1 MFSDS
6 DLLNHLQTK
15 NSIDIDSLIIAEWNQ
30 NDLLNIENYGNY
42 RYRPDSASVV
52 YRTLYPEYDSQD
64 NANVYTDALESNY
77 LSEYKTEDP
86 NEPLTFFTKET
97 NRELYYSLK
106 DCMKPFRPRSGIN
119 KMLFFGSENL
129 DYEQFVDSIRSGGR
143 PRYYFSSRFD
153 KFKYWN
159 SYRKEFGQEF
169 GISSTA
175 STAFIPG
182 DASYKINDCAP
193 FVVYKNDVPTN
204 RIVVKM
210 QTNLADPTA
219 VGMSGEFLVPENI
232 RKQNKII
239 SDPLKDIRRSSVP
252 KRWRIQYLDSNNNWV
267 NAVSFNETSTR
278 RDGSRIVP
286 WDGHVEIYYG
296 IKIPENFKTNFH
308 LYGYLDSVD
317 QLPDAIYVN
326 RSIVSGDAYVVG
338 SSTTQAGT
346 LYVWSQEDQE
356 WTTHAVEYG
365 FSLLEDD
372 DTKRVGLIKKVS
384 NPDYF
389 AIEGTNT
396 YRDFVFVK
404 GIRVVVETMN
414 SPNKTFD
421 LIEMSPRLKVD
432 LTDYVL
438 SYEIN
443 KNIMATDFGLPVGGL
458 VASTGGISLS
468 NHDGSFTELNVFN
481 RNTKTGS
488 VIANNLK
495 PQIKFD
501 FYESVLDVNG
511 YDKFIPLKTFYSE
524 NSAIAT
530 SGMQD
535 VSLNLRDAYFILESN
550 NAAPIFLQSCT
561 LTMAVALLLDNIGFS
576 NYVFKNINVAND
588 PVVPFFF
595 IEPDVSVAEVL
606 QRLAQATQTAMFFD
620 EYNNFVVMPKEYL
633 MPEVSVRDSN
643 PAIAERLT
651 TLYGQKTGNIVPNIE
666 AVTGFETKILNDG
679 QINYTTRYIQREV
692 SKLEQASLSLS
703 ERTYGYKSAILWEL
717 GDQKEL
723 RTINQPTAEAGYAL
737 GAVPLGTS
745 LGSVV
750 PYVENYEIKN
760 NVIDVGES
768 AFWLPRFQGYLYA
781 NGEIIRYDAQEYQV
795 DIKSGSSN
803 VTRKVWI
810 TNNNEYQKY
819 FSQLAFNGKMTLT
832 GLLRIYT
839 EPYYEN
845 ASGANF
851 DGLEENVRYKNGPVR
866 SHGRGQFGTTIT
878 SHSAGLDSYWENV
891 NNRRSFRMDSSKI
904 FDTKPLELL
913 PKPAVSGSPLG
924 SPLGNDTTS
933 RDQSSVT
940 SKIANF
946 MKQSTRS
953 EGFSSFSQ
961 QDVGGI
967 QSSALVFNGPYPVP
981 SFTGGSSAT
990 DLVNYV
996 FKDLDT
1002 DYRHVGTRMRI
1013 IGKQKDDKTQ
1023 SALNSISL
1031 FKVNEPIGSLSV
1043 PELSGGAGGI
1053 GYMVDTDTNSGYYLE
1068 IASLSSDVLSYF
1080 GSDQTLYTV
1089 DGTSVS
1095 ASVVSASTVF
1105 KDVIENIIFYKVEK
1119 TPYSSPEPGK
1129 ANLAVPRKL
1138 WGSLA
1143 RILVDEGKFIGADR
1157 LTSQE
1162 TPVYDLSL
1170 DAQIS
1175 RNSSGIS
1182 RIDFSIYL
1190 NNKLIGV
1197 VTDNSP
1203 LQMPQSGLK
1212 AALFTRGSTKC
1223 MFENIYA
1230 LKNIKETDTPINQ
1243 RISESVSAE
1252 SLRKYSVPSA
1262 IQRTYLTSIGTETR
1276 PTVDFYFEEFGTI
1289 LRECA
1294 YFNIKYDQAY
1304 PALIAKIVP
1313 PFTVEKSY
1321 EVSGFLPGSYGAEFL
1336 IFNTTDKA
1344 IDLSESST
1352 NRIMIQGITFTQNIS
1367 NVLTVDDYFKEL
1379 SNFSDP
1385 VITSSNLIVSP
1396 GRSEKIYD
1404 SIKNSRSV
1412 YGNKSFSMNSVYIQN
1427 EDSAKDIMK
1436 WILDKT
1442 IRPRKVFEIDTFG
1455 TAHIQLGDIIKINF
1469 DLPEGVKMVD
1479 ENKRFVVIS
1488 AQYGRSSSNVKSQL
1502 RVMEV

>member
-6 DLLNHLQTK
+6 DLINHLQTR
-15 NSIDIDSLIIAEWNQ
+15 NSIDVDSLIIAEWNQ
-30 NDLLNIENYGNY
+30 NDLLNLDNYGNY

-64 NANVYTDALESNY
+64 NANVYTDALESTSI
-77 LSEYKTEDP
+77 SEYKTQDP
-86 NEPLTFFTKET
+86 NEPFIFTTKET
-97 NRELYYSLK
+97 SRELYYSLK
-106 DCMKPFRPRSGIN
+106 DCIKPFRPRSGIN
-119 KMLFFGSENL
+119 KMIFFGEDNL
-129 DYEQFVDSIRSGGR
+129 NNEQFVDSIRSGGR

-159 SYRKEFGQEF
+159 SYRQENGIDY
-169 GISSTA
+169 GISSKVATFF
-175 STAFIPG
+175 TTG
-182 DASYKINDCAP
+182 DPSYKINDCAP
-193 FVVYKNDVPTN
+193 FIVYKNDVATN

-219 VGMSGEFLVPENI
+219 VGMSGDQLVSDNI
-232 RKQNKII
+232 RKQNVMI
-239 SDPLKDIRRSSVP
+239 SDPLKDIKRSSVP
-252 KRWRIQYLDSNNNWV
+252 KRWKIQYLDSNNNWT
-267 NAVSFNETSTR
+267 NAISFNETSTR

-296 IKIPENFKTNFH
+296 IKIPEKFKTNFH
-308 LYGYLDSVD
+308 LYGYLDTID
-317 QLPDAIYVN
+317 QLPDPIYVN
-326 RSIVSGDAYVVG
+326 RNVVNGDSYVVG
-338 SSTTQAGT
+338 SSTTEAGT
-346 LYVWSQEDQE
+346 LYIWDQE
-356 WTTHAVEYG
+356 EQEWLTYSVEYG

-372 DTKRVGLIKKVS
+372 DTKRVGLIKKIL

-389 AIEGTNT
+389 VAEGVNT

-404 GIRVVVETMN
+404 GIRVVVETMYA
-414 SPNKTFD
+414 PNKPFD
-421 LIEMSPRLKVD
+421 LIELSPRLKVD

-438 SYEIN
+438 NYDIN
-443 KNIMATDFGLPVGGL
+443 KNLMATDFGLPVGGL
-458 VASTGGISLS
+458 VASTGGINLS
-468 NHDGSFTELNVFN
+468 NHDGVFTELNTFN
-481 RNTKTGS
+481 TTAKTGS
-488 VIANNLK
+488 IIANNLK

-501 FYESVLDVNG
+501 FYEAILDVNG

-524 NSAIAT
+524 NAAVAT

-550 NAAPIFLQSCT
+550 NATPIFLQNCT

-576 NYVFKNINVAND
+576 NYVFKNINTAND

-595 IEPDVSVAEVL
+595 IEPDASVAEIL

-633 MPEVSVRDSN
+633 MPDISIRDDNSS
-643 PAIAERLT
+643 ISERLT
-651 TLYGQKTGNIVPNIE
+651 TLYGQRTNSIVPNIE
-666 AVTGFETKILNDG
+666 TISGFETKILNDG

-692 SKLEQASLSLS
+692 SRLEQASLSLS
-703 ERTYGYKSAILWEL
+703 ERTYGYKSSVLWEL

-723 RTINQPTAEAGYAL
+723 RTINQPTSDVGYAL

-750 PYVENYEIKN
+750 PYVENHQIKN
-760 NVIDVGES
+760 NTIDVGES

-781 NGEIIRYDAQEYQV
+781 NGEIIRYDAQQYQV
-795 DIKSGSSN
+795 DIKSGSSASR
-803 VTRKVWI
+803 TVWI

-832 GLLRIYT
+832 GLLRIYV

-845 ASGANF
+845 ASGSNF
-851 DGLEENVRYKNGPVR
+851 EELEENVRYKNGSVR
-866 SHGRGQFGTTIT
+866 SHGRGQFGTTVT
-878 SHSAGLDSYWENV
+878 SHFAGLSSYWENLE
-891 NNRRSFRMDSSKI
+891 NRQSFRMDSDKI

-913 PKPAVSGSPLG
+913 PNPSVSNTTLG
-924 SPLGNDTTS
+924 SPLGNDLTS
-933 RDQSSVT
+933 KNQSSIT

-953 EGFSSFSQ
+953 EGFSSYNQ
-961 QDVGGI
+961 QSVAGI

-981 SFTGGSSAT
+981 FSDTIKER

-996 FKDLDT
+996 YKNLDT
-1002 DYRHVGTRMRI
+1002 DYTHVGTRMRI
-1013 IGKQKDDKTQ
+1013 IGKQKDDKNQ
-1023 SALNSISL
+1023 SALNSIKL
-1031 FKVNEPIGSLSV
+1031 FDINQSIGNSDV
-1043 PELSGGAGGI
+1043 KELSGGAGGI
-1053 GYMVDTDTNSGYYLE
+1053 GYMIDPNTNSGYYLE
-1068 IASLSSDVLSYF
+1068 IASLSSDILSYF
-1080 GSDQTLYTV
+1080 SSDKTLYTV
-1089 DGTSVS
+1089 DGNTVS
-1095 ASVVSASTVF
+1095 ASVVSASTIFTDIV
-1105 KDVIENIIFYKVEK
+1105 ENIIFYKVER
-1119 TPYSSPEPGK
+1119 TPYSSPEAGK
-1129 ANLAVPRKL
+1129 ENIAVPRKL

-1143 RILVDEGKFIGADR
+1143 RILVDEGKFIGSDR

-1162 TPVYDLSL
+1162 IPVYDLSL
-1170 DAQIS
+1170 DVQ
-1175 RNSSGIS
+1175 RSGDGSKIN
-1182 RIDFSIYL
+1182 FSIYL
-1190 NNKLIGV
+1190 NNTLIGA
-1197 VTDNSP
+1197 VTDNNP
-1203 LQMPQSGLK
+1203 LPMPQSGLK
-1212 AALFTRGSTKC
+1212 VGLFTRGSSKC

-1230 LKNIKETDTPINQ
+1230 IKNVRQADTTLPEKID
-1243 RISESVSAE
+1243 ESFSTE
-1252 SLRKYSVPSA
+1252 SLRKYSLPAA
-1262 IQRTYLTSIGTETR
+1262 IQRTYLSSIGTETK

-1304 PALIAKIVP
+1304 PALLAKIVP
-1313 PFTVEKSY
+1313 PFTSEKSY

-1385 VITSSNLIVSP
+1385 VITNNNLIVSP
-1396 GRSEKIYD
+1396 GRSEKIYE
-1404 SIKNSRSV
+1404 SIRNSRSV
-1412 YGNKSFSMNSVYIQN
+1412 YGNKSFSLNSVYIQN

-1455 TAHIQLGDIIKINF
+1455 TAHVQLGDIVKINF

-1479 ENKRFVVIS
+1479 ENKKFVVIS